1 MKAILL
7 PDGATMAEVLVTFE
21 PPVTDDTGRSYSVRI
36 CGRVAADRLWD
47 GWIEFEPVA
56 GGPTLRTPRETQQPN
71 RSDLEYW
78 ATGLTLS
85 YLEGALERAR
95 RQQMAEPTA
104 GSVSDTPAF
113 AEPAQAAPRSAASSA
128 HPSPPSRAVL
138 DPFEVFTQGEEVL
151 RQELSALDEG
161 HLINIIRAYALAEE
175 DESGLTGLRRPALAE
190 MIIAA
195 VRARLG

>member
-1 MKAILL
+1 
-7 PDGATMAEVLVTFE
+7 MAEVLVAFE
-21 PPVTDDTGRSYSVRI
+21 PPVIDDAGRSYTVRI
-36 CGRVAADRLWD
+36 CGRVATDGLWD
-47 GWIEFEPVA
+47 GWIEFEPLA

-95 RQQMAEPTA
+95 RQQRIEPAT
-104 GSVSDTPAF
+104 GSMSDTPTF
-113 AEPAQAAPRSAASSA
+113 DEPAQPAPRSAASSA
-128 HPSPPSRAVL
+128 PPGPPSRAVL

-161 HLINIIRAYALAEE
+161 HLINIIRAYALAGE
-175 DESGLTGLRRPALAE
+175 DEAGLASLRRPALAE
-190 MIIAA
+190 TIIAA
-195 VRARLG
+195 VRTRLGG